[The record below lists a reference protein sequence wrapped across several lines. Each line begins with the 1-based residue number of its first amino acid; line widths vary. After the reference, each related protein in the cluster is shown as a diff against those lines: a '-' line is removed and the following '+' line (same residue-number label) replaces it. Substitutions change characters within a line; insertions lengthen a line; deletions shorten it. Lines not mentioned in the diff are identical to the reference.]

1 MKSFRLRKLISR
13 KEIMQ
18 KVDEIASEIDRQYK
32 DKNPLIIY
40 ILVGGKTFFE
50 ILTSKLH
57 IPFDTDFVWVR
68 SYAGTKSGGLEWLE
82 RNKKDFTGRN
92 CLIVDDI
99 LDTGKTIKLLK
110 EHIEE
115 NGAISCKVCVA
126 VDKLERREEDIQP
139 DFSLFHVEKGFLVG
153 FGMDYDG
160 MFRELKDI
168 YVIEE
173 DV

>member
-1 MKSFRLRKLISR
+1 MSSFRLKKLISR

-18 KVDEIASEIDRQYK
+18 KVDKLASTINRQYK

-40 ILVGGKTFFE
+40 ALIGGKTFFE

-57 IPFDTDFVWVR
+57 IPFDTDFVWVK
-68 SYAGTKSGGLEWLE
+68 SYTGTKSGEFKWLE
-82 RNKKDFTGRN
+82 RNKKDFAGRD
-92 CLIVDDI
+92 CLLIDDI
-99 LDTGKTIKLLK
+99 LDTGRTMKMLK
-110 EHIEE
+110 EYIEK
-115 NGAISCKVCVA
+115 NGAASCKVCVA

-139 DFSLFHVEKGFLVG
+139 DFVLFRVEKGFLVG
-153 FGMDYDG
+153 LGMDYDE

-168 YVIEE
+168 CIIEE